1 MGETVTVVGVSMV
14 RDEADIVAATVGQM
28 CSQVDHVI
36 VADNMSTDDT
46 RRILESLPVT
56 IVDDDEPGYYQA
68 DKMTRLAHMARTQF
82 GASWVVPFDAD
93 EWWYCPQGR
102 IADVLE
108 SNPAWPVIEAELHDH
123 VPTALD
129 PVGGGPVETIQWRRR
144 QPVPLPKVACQTGE
158 DLLIWQGNHGATY
171 SAPHTQLAGVLQVRH
186 FPYRSPEQFARK
198 AINGA
203 AAYAATDL
211 PDNVGQHW
219 REYGRIAEQSGPE
232 ALHDV
237 FRRWFWSADPK
248 ADGLWHDPVTAL

>member
-1 MGETVTVVGVSMV
+1 MTVVGISMV
-14 RDEADIVAATVGQM
+14 RDEADIIAATVEHM
-28 CSQVDHVI
+28 CSQLDAVI

-46 RRILESLPVT
+46 RSILEGLPVT

-68 DKMTRLAHMARTQF
+68 DKMTRLAHMARTEL
-82 GASWVVPFDAD
+82 GATWVVPFDAD
-93 EWWYCPQGR
+93 EWWISPHGR

-108 SNPAWPVIEAELHDH
+108 ANPTWPVLEAALFDH
-123 VPTALD
+123 VPTGAD
-129 PVGGGPVETIQWRRR
+129 PVDGDPVDMIQWRRR
-144 QPVPLPKVACQTGE
+144 EPIPLPKVACQTGE
-158 DLLIWQGNHGATY
+158 DLQIWQGNHGATY
-171 SAPHTQLAGVLQVRH
+171 SAPHTQLAGSLEVRH

-211 PDNVGQHW
+211 PDNIGQHW

-237 FRRWFWSADPK
+237 FHRWFWSADPI
-248 ADGLWHDPVTAL
+248 ADGLVHDPVKR